1 MTYIAFKF
9 LLCWNFFVPV
19 LNACTDRTPLGMANG
34 LINASHI
41 SASSTWDLG
50 QITASRGRLYSSGV
64 WCSKA
69 GKSAIDYL
77 KEWFQ
82 VRFNSATTI
91 NGIAIQGDPNWAANF
106 IRKFRL
112 QYSADGTNW
121 LNKSKK
127 VHTFQEFTGNVNNAE
142 VVYNWFTTP
151 IIATHVRLYATHIHR
166 HGEKNG
172 HACMRMELYGCLHN
186 NISLPLGMSS
196 GIIKDTQLQNS
207 RGNDARKARLFLP
220 GNGMYATSNNPIY
233 LQVDLIN
240 AKTVTGI
247 SMQGVFRKWAALKIL
262 KYTLSY
268 SNNKTTFTQF
278 NQDFQE
284 NKDLG
289 AVFNPLKP
297 PTTMKHIR
305 ITTTICARIKNTCGI
320 KVEIYGYDPKCSQM
334 LTDMITSRKNGSSV
348 TNVNID
354 SPTAWCATD
363 ASDYI
368 HIKFNKQ
375 LAISGII
382 LQGDSN
388 EDGWV
393 EAYTINY
400 GVSTNRETERLI
412 GVNSRISPLSVN
424 WLNPYIVTNYLR
436 IIPKSCKN
444 DRCCL
449 RFELKGCTFVLEK
462 PHTINGDMLPTIIT
476 FTWEAPISHPLPVDK
491 YHLIISASKNYPH
504 KPFFQTINT
513 TTSNLKYSVSIIS
526 FAAANV
532 QINITADIQGVMT
545 SAEPFNFVVQPKDPP
560 SPGLDKRDISNKT
573 NNATIVTLTS
583 SSDRNGPISYYEIVI
598 STSSTAN
605 LPNQLKSQA
614 ESELKNLDYFLAATV
629 KTDDLL
635 SNSIQYTF
643 VEGKEYIASL
653 NARISAVGTYY
664 LYARAVIDGKDIASY
679 GFNNVNYFGHL
690 SKEIIIERNALG
702 KIVPEI
708 VNSTKTSVM
717 LVKGPAT
724 LKYHYIIIMKVNKT
738 TAHVKEPTLYKQK
751 ELKTYETADYN
762 EPYIAGIFNKTQL
775 LKLEEFILGDNSTYL
790 KSADTLRRRRSIQEY
805 RNGPLTAGEI
815 YVVFQRLQVMDVLYS
830 TAWSKKFIVPKIDP
844 TPKVENNNDPS
855 SSSNIELIVGVV
867 AAGVV
872 VVIVMILVL
881 IFVRRRRKTL
891 KDKSVNDKSTSAI
904 ELKGHYELKSHNNGY
919 EKEDAGPSHESY
931 YNVAAKPRFPPL
943 SLQDFLSF
951 YLEHN
956 DNVSSDIVKQFKSIP
971 LEHLYHNEVGS
982 EPENKD
988 KNRYLNITAYDHTRV
1003 VLQKINGKETSDY
1016 INANYIR
1023 NYNGQVEYIAA
1034 QGPKKGTIFDFW
1046 RMVLGEKPSAIVML
1060 TKISE
1065 EGKRKCEQYWPIN
1078 NGKEVFNGIAV
1089 EVIDV
1094 QVYADYVIR
1103 KIKVCYENNKHQIT
1117 HFHFTSWPHHG
1128 CPDYPTLLLNFCY
1141 RVRQLIPYESGKQLL
1156 VHCSAGVGR
1165 TGSYI
1170 IIDAMLHLVRTK
1182 QLVDIYNYFESI
1194 REDRVQI
1201 VQKIEQYK
1209 FVYSA
1214 IYEALCCGNTGIMS
1228 SEFQTTSRELISK
1241 KRNGKFLL
1249 ENEFERLNSVNI
1261 PFREENYKAAL
1272 LEKNAAKNRYPN
1284 ILASDLFRVYVP
1296 QTTNSTDYINAV
1308 FVNGYKKKDGIIATQ
1323 APLVDTLGDF
1333 WEAVMANNVTTIV
1346 MLNSTDENYQ
1356 TYPSFCP
1363 VEGSE
1368 KFGNLT
1374 VNVESSTR
1382 VGDINLQSFI
1392 ISNKK
1397 NHRKVNK
1404 LQLNWPNH
1412 DIPDCSS
1419 LLTLIGEVLK
1429 SQQSYGDGTILV
1441 TCSDGANR
1449 SGTFIACMNA
1459 LDQLKVEQHVDI
1471 FQTVRRMRLVRPEF
1485 VENIRQYQFVYTVL
1499 NKYLDSF
1506 ATYSNF
1512 N

>member
-1 MTYIAFKF
+1 MNIHSGIMKYVVIKAF
-9 LLCWNFFVPV
+9 LYWNYVAPV

-34 LINASHI
+34 LITSSQLSNSSI
-41 SASSTWDLG
+41 FSTGSADFFLP
-50 QITASRGRLYSSGV
+50 SRGRLYSSGT
-64 WCSKA
+64 WCSRERTYQ
-69 GKSAIDYL
+69 S
-77 KEWFQ
+77 EWFQ
-82 VRFNSATTI
+82 VSFYNQTII
-91 NGIAIQGDPNWAANF
+91 NGIATQGDPNYDPNF
-106 IRKFRL
+106 IVEFRL
-112 QYSADGTNW
+112 EYSNNGKDWTRFHND
-121 LNKSKK
+121 KK
-127 VHTFQEFTGNVNNAE
+127 FTGNVDNTN
-142 VVYNWFTTP
+142 VVYNWFITSMV
-151 IIATHVRLYATHIHR
+151 ATHVRLYATRVHTDDKDPI
-166 HGEKNG
+166 
-172 HACMRMELYGCLHN
+172 CLRMELYGCSENEIL
-186 NISLPLGMSS
+186 LPLGMSS
-196 GIIKDTQLQNS
+196 GIIKDSQLKWYNG
-207 RGNDARKARLFLP
+207 RNAKAARLFVA
-220 GNGMYATSNNPIY
+220 GEGMILERSNMY
-233 LQVDLIN
+233 LQIDLI
-240 AKTVTGI
+240 KSKRVTGI
-247 SMQGVFRKWAALKIL
+247 SMQGSHKKWNKQFVK
-262 KYTLSY
+262 KYIVSY
-268 SNNKTTFTQF
+268 SNDSDNFTQLQQNF
-278 NQDFQE
+278 LE
-284 NKDLG
+284 NTDLG
-289 AVFNPLKP
+289 AAFISISQ
-297 PTTMKHIR
+297 PTTMKYIR
-305 ITTTICARIKNTCGI
+305 ITAITCEKNCGM
-320 KVEIYGYDPKCSQM
+320 KVEVYGYDPECSQT
-334 LTDMITSRKNGSSV
+334 LTDLNISKKDGSSV
-348 TNVNID
+348 TNVTID
-354 SPTAWCATD
+354 TQAAWCATD

-393 EAYTINY
+393 ETYTINY
-400 GVSTNRETERLI
+400 GVSTNREVKNLI

-424 WLNPYIVTNYLR
+424 WLYPYIVTNYLR
-436 IIPKSCKN
+436 ILPTSCKN
-444 DRCCL
+444 NKCCL
-449 RFELKGCTFVLEK
+449 RFQLKGCPLVLEK
-462 PHTINGDMLPTIIT
+462 LQTINGNMLSSTIT
-476 FTWEAPISHPLPVDK
+476 FTWKAPYSHPLPVDK

-513 TTSNLKYSVSIIS
+513 TTSNLKYSVSNIS

-664 LYARAVIDGKDIASY
+664 LYARAVIDGKDLASY

-690 SKEIIIERNALG
+690 SEEIIIERNALG
-702 KIVPEI
+702 RIVPEI

-738 TAHVKEPTLYKQK
+738 TGHLKEPKLYKQK
-751 ELKTYETADYN
+751 DLKTYETADYN
-762 EPYIAGIFNKTQL
+762 EPYIACIFNKTQL

-790 KSADTLRRRRSIQEY
+790 KSADSLRRRRSIQEY
-805 RNGPLTAGEI
+805 RNGPLTVGET

-830 TAWSKKFIVPKIDP
+830 TAWSKEFIASKIDP
-844 TPKVENNNDPS
+844 NPRIENKNDPS
-855 SSSNIELIVGVV
+855 SSSNIELIAGVI

-891 KDKSVNDKSTSAI
+891 KDKSVNDNSTSAI
-904 ELKGHYELKSHNNGY
+904 ELKGHDELKSHNNAY
-919 EKEDAGPSHESY
+919 ESEDAGPSHESY

-956 DNVSSDIVKQFKSIP
+956 DNVSSDIVKQFESIP
-971 LEHLYHNEVGS
+971 LEHLHDYEVGS
-982 EPENKD
+982 EPENKV

-1078 NGKEVFNGIAV
+1078 NGKEVFNGIEV

-1103 KIKVCYENNKHQIT
+1103 KIKVCYENNNHHFT
-1117 HFHFTSWPHHG
+1117 HFHFTSWPDHG

-1194 REDRVQI
+1194 RGDRVQM
-1201 VQKIEQYK
+1201 VQRIEQYK

-1284 ILASDLFRVYVP
+1284 ILAGDLFRVYVP

-1346 MLNSTDENYQ
+1346 MLNSTDENYHN
-1356 TYPSFCP
+1356 YPSFCP

-1382 VGDINLQSFI
+1382 VGDINMQSFI

-1459 LDQLKVEQHVDI
+1459 LDQLKVEQHVDV

-1485 VENIRQYQFVYTVL
+1485 VENIRQYQFIYTVL